1 LDSRDDLPSFRPRM
15 GKRPSRGS
23 QGGGR
28 SFRGQLLARLSG
40 GRGHRA
46 SEGDRAGARAHRP
59 DARRVVIKAHVVRLT
74 ASGAKAAALH
84 LRYIE
89 RDGVDKDG
97 SKGALYGPDGPMQ
110 RETFEQPR
118 PGEAHQFRFIVSPED
133 ASELDLAGYVCR
145 LMDRVERDLGRRVE
159 WAAVNHF
166 NTDHPHAHVV
176 VRGVG
181 RDGHELRFDRSYIAT
196 GMRWRAQELATEEL
210 GPRREHEIQR
220 MRGKEV
226 SQERFTSLDRELERL
241 ADPGGSLKLQSP
253 WRPGSADRSTLLARL
268 EHLEAMG
275 LAQRPSGGEWVL
287 APGWQSELRELGKR
301 GDILKQIHDAVHG
314 DASRYRIVGRGEPL
328 PQGEERGER
337 LLVGRVAAKGLSDE
351 VKGSLYT
358 VLETPSSEAF
368 HVALDGRQAESLRVG
383 DLVSFGTKREAAGR
397 PIDRYVAEIARRSGG
412 VFAPGATRADDDEA
426 RAVRRLRELEG
437 RGIVRSVGS
446 ERWAIPPDL
455 IQKLE
460 RSVIERPARERLIIQ
475 PLRPSLE
482 EQVRHRGPVWLDR
495 VDAAALAP
503 SGFGAEVGRALERRR
518 VVLRGLGI
526 GPDDPQKLAK
536 LSALEVRAVG
546 REMAGSM
553 GQTFLDRLPDR
564 FRGRVQAAPEG
575 APYVAVSDG
584 TRFVLVPALREVG
597 ALVGKQVVITLDA
610 RGRPTVQALDKDLGR

>member
-1 LDSRDDLPSFRPRM
+1 MDSRDDLPSFRPRM

-23 QGGGR
+23 QGGRR

-40 GRGHRA
+40 AGLRQA
-46 SEGDRAGARAHRP
+46 SNADGAGARAHRP

-97 SKGALYGPDGPMQ
+97 SKGALYGPDGPVQ

-133 ASELDLAGYVCR
+133 ASELDLTGYVRR
-145 LMDRVERDLGRRVE
+145 LMDRVERDLGRGVE

-181 RDGHELRFDRSYIAT
+181 RDGHELRFDRSYIAS

-210 GPRREHEIQR
+210 GPRHEHDIQR
-220 MRGKEV
+220 VRAKEV

-241 ADPGGSLKLQSP
+241 ADSGGTLKLQSP
-253 WRPGSADRSTLLARL
+253 RRPRSADRSTLVARL

-275 LAQRPSGGEWVL
+275 LAQRPSRSEWVL
-287 APGWQSELRELGKR
+287 AAGWQSELRELGKR
-301 GDILKQIHDAVHG
+301 GDILKQIHEAVHA
-314 DASRYRIVGRGEPL
+314 DPSRYRIVGRGEPL
-328 PQGEERGER
+328 PQGEERGAR

-351 VKGSLYT
+351 VKGTLYA
-358 VLETPSSEAF
+358 VLETPSGEAF
-368 HVALDGRQAESLRVG
+368 HVALDGRQAESLRAG
-383 DLVSFGTKREAAGR
+383 NLVSFSTKRELAVR
-397 PIDRYVAEIARRSGG
+397 PIDRYIAEIARRSGG
-412 VFAPGATRADDDEA
+412 VFAPDTARATDNEA
-426 RAVRRLRELEG
+426 RAVSRLRELEG
-437 RGIVRSVGS
+437 RGLVRSVGP
-446 ERWAIPPDL
+446 ERWAIPSDL

-460 RSVIERPARERLIIQ
+460 RSSLEGPARERLVIQ
-475 PLRPSLE
+475 PIRPSVE

-503 SGFGAEVGRALERRR
+503 SGFGAEVGRALDRRR
-518 VVLRGLGI
+518 VELRALGI
-526 GPDDPQKLAK
+526 APDDPQKLAK
-536 LSALEVRAVG
+536 LSELEVRAVG
-546 REMAGSM
+546 REMAGRI
-553 GQTFLDRLPDR
+553 GETFLDRLPDR
-564 FRGRVQAAPEG
+564 FRGRVQVAPEG
-575 APYVAVSDG
+575 AAYVGVSDG
-584 TRFVLVPALREVG
+584 ARFVLVPASRELG

-610 RGRPTVQALDKDLGR
+610 RGRPMVQALDKGLGR